1 MKSLLLQFAVTF
13 VAIVAAL
20 VAYDAWHSWRE
31 QEQRPALVEQARR
44 EASAIVSESTAQA
57 LEQGRRQ
64 AARIAEESR
73 KAIEDN
79 AARSEAFAAQQQARA
94 ILAGDIGAT
103 AGVRVA
109 LVECYQTE
117 GRWPDDPARCGID
130 PAAYKGH
137 LLDRLR
143 VEAGGRY
150 VAVLHAGYGLPAGE
164 IGFTPTATGATVQWG
179 CTTASYPEI
188 ERTLPTCR
196 YEPRA
201 ASPVGVSTP
210 TDPGS

>member
-1 MKSLLLQFAVTF
+1 MKSLLLQFAITF

-31 QEQRPALVEQARR
+31 QVQRPALVEQARR
-44 EASAIVSESTAQA
+44 EANAIVSESTAQA

-64 AARIAEESR
+64 AAEIAEQSR
-73 KAIEDN
+73 KAIEEN
-79 AARSEAFAAQQQARA
+79 NARSEAFAAQQQARA

-137 LLDRLR
+137 LLERVR

-164 IGFTPTATGATVQWG
+164 IRFTPTATGAVVQWN
-179 CTTASYPEI
+179 CSTSSYPEI
-188 ERTLPTCR
+188 ERVLPTCR
-196 YEPRA
+196 YEPDAA
-201 ASPVGVSTP
+201 ASVATP
-210 TDPGS
+210 ADTGS

>member
-1 MKSLLLQFAVTF
+1 MKSLLMQFAITF

-31 QEQRPALVEQARR
+31 QVQRPALVEQAKR
-44 EASAIVSESTAQA
+44 EANAIVSESTAQA

-64 AARIAEESR
+64 AAEIAQQSR
-73 KAIEDN
+73 KAIEEN
-79 AARSEAFAAQQQARA
+79 NARSEAFAAQQQARA

-130 PAAYKGH
+130 PSAYKGH
-137 LLDRLR
+137 LLDRVR

-164 IGFTPTATGATVQWG
+164 IRFTPTATGAVVQWN
-179 CTTASYPEI
+179 CSTPSYPEI
-188 ERTLPTCR
+188 ERVLPTCR

-201 ASPVGVSTP
+201 AATVATP
-210 TDPGS
+210 TGTGS